1 MNAKSRCSSRGI
13 KFQAFHGRMAY
24 RDYPIVFLFLRFLK
38 FFLFFFF
45 MILNITSLC
54 LARIAFYWMLPT
66 TLLQFL
72 SKCIVHKYKPWWKKI
87 SPMSL
92 YLSSKQT
99 KNLINKWIHWIISVK
114 SHKTFSSW
122 KVTYLWKKNIF
133 FCFISESGWPDTAD
147 LLLWLMLNFN
157 FQENSNVSWVLSL
170 LVKEKVAFEQ
180 LYYIWWVLWVT

>member
-1 MNAKSRCSSRGI
+1 
-13 KFQAFHGRMAY
+13 
-24 RDYPIVFLFLRFLK
+24 
-38 FFLFFFF
+38 
-45 MILNITSLC
+45 MILDITPLC

-72 SKCIVHKYKPWWKKI
+72 SKCIVHKYKLWWKKI

-122 KVTYLWKKNIF
+122 KVTYLWKIYIY
-133 FCFISESGWPDTAD
+133 FCFLSESGWPDTAD

-157 FQENSNVSWVLSL
+157 FQENSNVSWILSL
-170 LVKEKVAFEQ
+170 LVKEKIAFEQ
-180 LYYIWWVLWVT
+180 LYYIWWVLWVI